1 MGMAADAAGLLLV
14 LLVAVDAVTTVLHPT
29 TRGHV
34 DHGCGG
40 VDGGAG
46 GRPGGAASRPADLG
60 RPLAVAAVFGMWTVL
75 MWSGWAGVPPR
86 PRRPRLQQLVP
97 TGRTRH
103 RAVRERQ
110 VVLGGASY
118 PQDLQQQVV
127 AVDEDPQRLPF
138 LFHLCAQDPASSL
151 HTLTRARPLG
161 VLRGALPVLPRR
173 ARPAPPVFADAH
185 PPGASETPRSRRP
198 SLSAP
203 HTAPEMGASADA
215 VGGVIRGAIE

>member
-103 RAVRERQ
+103 RAVRERH

-127 AVDEDPQRLPF
+127 AVDEDPQRFRSCSTYAP
-138 LFHLCAQDPASSL
+138 
-151 HTLTRARPLG
+151 RI
-161 VLRGALPVLPRR
+161 PRR
-173 ARPAPPVFADAH
+173 RCTHSHGLDHFAFFVGVAG
-185 PPGASETPRSRRP
+185 PSSTSSPGTTCIRGCTSSGASETPRSRRP

-215 VGGVIRGAIE
+215 VGGVIRGAIG